1 MIKITAS
8 MKQMSVAW
16 KTAFWTIGSA
26 ILFSMLGAIVRHLS
40 EHMHTFQV
48 SFFRCAAGLV
58 FMLPWLLHQGMG
70 ALKTRRLGLYTARC
84 FLGLVSMQMGFY
96 ALSLISF
103 ADSTA
108 LSFTTPLFAT
118 AMAALFLGEVV
129 RIRRWTAT
137 IIGFI
142 GVIIIIRPGAGALNI
157 GVLLATGAAALSA
170 VVTLIVK
177 QLTKTESPTTI
188 VTFMVLLMT
197 PMALP
202 LAIWVWQA
210 PAPIDWLWI
219 LLMGVCGSAGH
230 ICLVRAFALAD
241 ASVVMNYDYTRM
253 VFATMI
259 GWIAFGEFPDL
270 WTWIGSGVIVAST
283 LYIAHREALR
293 RQSIAAPAAA
303 KSGDPAA

>member
-1 MIKITAS
+1 
-8 MKQMSVAW
+8 
-16 KTAFWTIGSA
+16 
-26 ILFSMLGAIVRHLS
+26 
-40 EHMHTFQV
+40 
-48 SFFRCAAGLV
+48 
-58 FMLPWLLHQGMG
+58 
-70 ALKTRRLGLYTARC
+70 
-84 FLGLVSMQMGFY
+84 
-96 ALSLISF
+96 
-103 ADSTA
+103 
-108 LSFTTPLFAT
+108 
-118 AMAALFLGEVV
+118 
-129 RIRRWTAT
+129 
-137 IIGFI
+137 
-142 GVIIIIRPGAGALNI
+142 I

-270 WTWIGSGVIVAST
+270 WTWVGSGVI
-283 LYIAHREALR
+283 
-293 RQSIAAPAAA
+293 
-303 KSGDPAA
+303 